1 MYISKLHLQ
10 NWRNF
15 RDIRADFRPRV
26 FVIGPNAV
34 GKSNLLDAIR
44 FLRDLAAPGGGL
56 STAVSSRG
64 GVSHVRCLYARR
76 RPDIEF
82 EVEIADDSG
91 KCQWHYALRIRQDNN
106 RRPKVAS
113 EVVRNAEGEAVI
125 SRPTPEDTA
134 DDVRLMQTALEQVA
148 ANRDFRPVAEFFQSV
163 SYQHLV
169 PQVVRDPQSFS
180 SGGGAVANDPFGRDF
195 LLRVYNTPKN
205 TRRARLKNI
214 TAALK
219 AAIPQLAELD
229 PEMDNNGVPHLVGS
243 FMNWRPQAAKQ
254 NEAHFSDGTLRLL
267 GLLWSAF
274 DGDGPLLLEEPELSL
289 HPEIVRKI
297 PAMFR
302 AAARA
307 RKRPRQIIT
316 STYSREMLDDPG
328 IGADEVL
335 VLRPDKE
342 GTQVAPLEDAD
353 RVLLGEGMTVAD
365 VLLPKATPLASG
377 QFTLA

>member
-15 RDIRADFRPRV
+15 KEIEANLQPRV
-26 FVIGPNAV
+26 FIIGPNAV
-34 GKSNLLDAIR
+34 GKSNLLDAFR
-44 FLRDLAAPGGGL
+44 FLRDLALPGGGL
-56 STAVSSRG
+56 STAVASRG
-64 GVSHVRCLYARR
+64 GVSLVRCLYARQYSDIGFAVTISEDNDEMQWEYGLTIGQDKAR
-76 RPDIEF
+76 RPI
-82 EVEIADDSG
+82 VKSEI
-91 KCQWHYALRIRQDNN
+91 
-106 RRPKVAS
+106 
-113 EVVRNAEGEAVI
+113 VRNAKQKVI
-125 SRPTPEDTA
+125 LERPNAEDEK
-134 DDVRLMQTALEQVA
+134 DRDRLTETALEQISE
-148 ANRDFRPVAEFFQSV
+148 NKDFRPIADFFRTV

-169 PQVVRDPQSFS
+169 PQAVRDPQSFS
-180 SGGGAVANDPFGRDF
+180 AGGGAVPNDPFGRDF
-195 LLRVYNTPKN
+195 LLRVYNTP
-205 TRRARLKNI
+205 TRTRAARLKNI
-214 TAALK
+214 TNALK
-219 AAIPQLAELD
+219 AAIPQLAEID

-243 FMNWRPQAAKQ
+243 FTNWRPHAARQ

-274 DGDGPLLLEEPELSL
+274 EGDGPLLLEEPELSL

-307 RKRPRQIIT
+307 RKRSRQIIT

-342 GTQVAPLEDAD
+342 GAQVAPVEEAD
-353 RVLLGEGMTVAD
+353 EVLLREGMTVGD
-365 VLLPKATPLASG
+365 VLLPKAAPLASG
-377 QFTLA
+377 QFTFA

>member
-15 RDIRADFRPRV
+15 KDIRADFRPRV

-64 GVSHVRCLYARR
+64 GVSHVRSLYARQ

-82 EVEIADDSG
+82 EVEIDDDSG

-180 SGGGAVANDPFGRDF
+180 SSGGAIANDPFGRDF

-229 PEMDNNGVPHLVGS
+229 PEMDNNGVPHLVVV
-243 FMNWRPQAAKQ
+243 P
-254 NEAHFSDGTLRLL
+254 
-267 GLLWSAF
+267 
-274 DGDGPLLLEEPELSL
+274 
-289 HPEIVRKI
+289 I
-297 PAMFR
+297 
-302 AAARA
+302 
-307 RKRPRQIIT
+307 
-316 STYSREMLDDPG
+316 
-328 IGADEVL
+328 EV
-335 VLRPDKE
+335 VYK
-342 GTQVAPLEDAD
+342 
-353 RVLLGEGMTVAD
+353 
-365 VLLPKATPLASG
+365 
-377 QFTLA
+377 